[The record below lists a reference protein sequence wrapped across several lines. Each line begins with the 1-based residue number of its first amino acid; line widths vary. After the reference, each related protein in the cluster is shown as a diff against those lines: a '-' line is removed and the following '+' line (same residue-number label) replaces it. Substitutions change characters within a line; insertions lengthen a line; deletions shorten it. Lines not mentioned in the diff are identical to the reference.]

1 MPKEEV
7 AQTTCGQAIQKLG
20 EIFAEDKKLAELDP
34 EKRKEERLRLEKSK
48 LEAYFTWLET
58 KMDEQPRLKSPL
70 GKAIQYILL
79 HRKQLRAYLEY
90 GEAAMTNNICER
102 AIRNFTIGR
111 KNWLFSASPKG
122 AEASATIYSIIETC
136 KANGLEP
143 YTYLTYLFEKLP
155 NLDFK
160 IHPELLQ
167 QFMPWSEE
175 VQNICK

>member
-1 MPKEEV
+1 
-7 AQTTCGQAIQKLG
+7 
-20 EIFAEDKKLAELDP
+20 
-34 EKRKEERLRLEKSK
+34 
-48 LEAYFTWLET
+48 
-58 KMDEQPRLKSPL
+58 MDEQPRLKSPL

-79 HRKQLRAYLEY
+79 HRKQLSAYLEY

-143 YTYLTYLFEKLP
+143 YTYLTYL
-155 NLDFK
+155 
-160 IHPELLQ
+160 
-167 QFMPWSEE
+167 
-175 VQNICK
+175 C